1 MSVRRTVGLLAAG
14 AISASVFAV
23 LPVGTGTA
31 APAQSDVSGVLCET
45 DEGSAARVRPGSHV
59 EERNDVSP
67 AEAAAAEKDLRSRL
81 AGRRVDIAA
90 VVTIPV
96 VFHVVHAANG
106 QGNVTDS
113 QITRQIAEMNQNFAG
128 GESSQAANTEFQF
141 TLQSIRRWQNDAWFN
156 DPDSLEGEAAMK
168 TPTRQ
173 GDAGVLNI
181 WSANSRFLGY
191 ATFPSWYA
199 GAPQLDGVVIQY
211 GSLPGGDITN
221 FNLGK
226 TASHEV
232 GHWLGLFHTFEAECD
247 VLNDMVA
254 DTPAQ
259 FVESSGCPVGKDTCP
274 AAGRDPI
281 HNYMDY
287 SHDSCY
293 NQFTQGQK
301 ARMQDHWAAYRA

>member
-23 LPVGTGTA
+23 LPVGTVTA
-31 APAQSDVSGVLCET
+31 APTQSDVSGVLCAT
-45 DEGSAARVRPGSHV
+45 DEGSAARVRPGQHA
-59 EERNDVSP
+59 EERNELSP
-67 AEAAAAEKDLRSRL
+67 AEVATAEQDLRARL
-81 AGRRVDIAA
+81 AGKRVNRAA

-96 VFHVVHAANG
+96 VFHVVFASNG
-106 QGNVTDS
+106 RGNVTDS
-113 QITRQIAEMNQNFAG
+113 QITRQIAEINQNFAG
-128 GESSQAANTEFQF
+128 GESPQAANTEFQF
-141 TLQSIRRWQNDAWFN
+141 TLQSIRRWQNDAWFT

-181 WSANSRFLGY
+181 WSTDTEFLGY

-199 GAPQLDGVVIQY
+199 GDPQLDGVVLQY

-226 TASHEV
+226 TATHEV
-232 GHWLGLFHTFEAECD
+232 GHWLGLFHTFQGACS
-247 VLNDMVA
+247 VTNDMVA

-259 FVESSGCPVGKDTCP
+259 AVETSGCPAGKDTCP
-274 AAGRDPI
+274 AAGVDPI

-287 SHDSCY
+287 SFDSCY
-293 NQFTQGQK
+293 NQFTRGQT
-301 ARMQDHWAAYRA
+301 ARMQDEWAAYRA